1 MNWPTDRIEELEELE
16 DLLYC
21 ISNLNNSSN
30 FIANVTVVIGRTKQ
44 LISTDL
50 KSERKS
56 FVNFLKE
63 QAIQ

>member
-21 ISNLNNSSN
+21 FSNLNNSSN